1 MNRFQVVLSEEA
13 TLDIDNLFDFIIT
26 EYKSEY
32 TANQYINGL
41 ESTIQSLS
49 RSAEIYRL
57 QTAPFFKQF
66 GKNIR
71 RINYKK
77 MAVLYSIYEPYV
89 YIQRVIASSII
100 PEI

>member
-1 MNRFQVVLSEEA
+1 MKRFQVVLSEEA
-13 TLDIDNLFDFIIT
+13 KLDIDNLFDFIVT
-26 EYKSEY
+26 EYKSEF

-41 ESTIQSLS
+41 ENTIQSLS

-66 GKNIR
+66 GDNVR
-71 RINYKK
+71 RVNYKK
-77 MAVLYSIYEPYV
+77 MAVIYSIYEHYV
-89 YIQRVIASSII
+89 YIQRVVATSII